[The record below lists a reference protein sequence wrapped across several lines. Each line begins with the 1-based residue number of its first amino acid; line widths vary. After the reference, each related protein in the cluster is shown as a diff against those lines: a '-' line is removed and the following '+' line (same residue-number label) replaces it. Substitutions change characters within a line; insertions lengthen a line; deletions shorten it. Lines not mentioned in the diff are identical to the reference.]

1 MGISFDRML
10 TGDPLQQKRAFN
22 ETLLGDKERK
32 MVMINRIKLA
42 TMLFV
47 AVLALTCVSQV
58 RAQVEK
64 RLTFRVLG
72 ILPFNGTAGGQAV
85 VTLKQKGKK
94 ITGEVE
100 GYKIK
105 GTLKGSKISMKI
117 LGGCFPIYAGTA
129 SNTKMTN
136 GEMNCTP
143 RRWSRYM
150 ERRKGG

>member
-58 RAQVEK
+58 RAQEVEK
-64 RLTFRVLG
+64 KINVPGTWNLTFQWD
-72 ILPFNGTAGGQAV
+72 GGRP
-85 VTLKQKGKK
+85 
-94 ITGEVE
+94 
-100 GYKIK
+100 
-105 GTLKGSKISMKI
+105 
-117 LGGCFPIYAGTA
+117 GCGDP
-129 SNTKMTN
+129 
-136 GEMNCTP
+136 
-143 RRWSRYM
+143 
-150 ERRKGG
+150 

>member
-1 MGISFDRML
+1 M
-10 TGDPLQQKRAFN
+10 
-22 ETLLGDKERK
+22 
-32 MVMINRIKLA
+32 
-42 TMLFV
+42 
-47 AVLALTCVSQV
+47 
-58 RAQVEK
+58 
-64 RLTFRVLG
+64 
-72 ILPFNGTAGGQAV
+72 

-136 GEMNCTP
+136 GEMNCTQGDGAGT
-143 RRWSRYM
+143 WSAVKVGKDT
-150 ERRKGG
+150 EESGPSVVSPDVSE